1 MAIDIRDM
9 VIIGGVGDGMLHAVD
24 STSLALKFSIRTG
37 KVIYSHI
44 SLHVFNTD
52 YLVIGSSYV
61 DIQVYKVTNT
71 KFEKIGE
78 SIVG

>member
-1 MAIDIRDM
+1 MMAIDIRDM

-24 STSLALKFSIRTG
+24 STSLALKFSIDTG
-37 KVIYSHI
+37 EDIN